1 VVFGRRKGKAAEA
14 AGAEEFVDDL
24 SPEERA
30 AEDAE
35 IERELAEQD
44 AAARKAGGLHP
55 QGPWD
60 LADADEP
67 TDAPRLDLGA
77 LRVLVHPG
85 VDVRLELNEE
95 SQVVA
100 VTLVHGES
108 TAQINVFAAPRSE
121 GIWDEVR
128 TEIAESLRTGGG
140 QATDAEGVLGT
151 ELRAAVP
158 AQAPGQGVVLNPARF
173 VGVDGP
179 RWFLRALLTGP
190 AATED
195 AAAAPLLAMLRD
207 VVVVRG
213 DEPMPARE
221 MLGLHLPPEVAPP
234 QPPVEPEPERAPTLQ
249 LPQRGPEI
257 TEIR

>member
-1 VVFGRRKGKAAEA
+1 VVFGRRKGKAVET
-14 AGAEEFVDDL
+14 AGAGEFVDDL

-35 IERELAEQD
+35 IERELAAQD
-44 AAARKAGGLHP
+44 AVARREGGLHP

-60 LADADEP
+60 QADAAEP

-77 LRVLVHPG
+77 LQVVVHPG

-100 VTLVHGES
+100 VTFVSGES
-108 TAQINVFAAPRSE
+108 TAQINVFAAPRTE

-128 TEIAESLRTGGG
+128 AEIAESLRTNGG
-140 QATDAEGVLGT
+140 QASEAEGVLGT

-158 AQAPGQGVVLNPARF
+158 SQEPGQAVVLTPARF
-173 VGVDGP
+173 LGVDGP

-190 AATED
+190 AATDD
-195 AAAAPLLAMLRD
+195 APAAPLLAMLRD

-221 MLGLHLPPEVAPP
+221 LLGLHLPPEVQQQ
-234 QPPVEPEPERAPTLQ
+234 QPAAEPEEEAAPTLQ
-249 LPQRGPEI
+249 LPRRGPEI